1 MALLKVEFKNVFN
14 FIVFIT
20 DYNIII
26 CSGEWNWITL
36 KRHKI
41 NIKSQC
47 YWISI
52 VEFGDWANT

>member
-26 CSGEWNWITL
+26 CSGEWNGITL

-52 VEFGDWANT
+52 VEFGD